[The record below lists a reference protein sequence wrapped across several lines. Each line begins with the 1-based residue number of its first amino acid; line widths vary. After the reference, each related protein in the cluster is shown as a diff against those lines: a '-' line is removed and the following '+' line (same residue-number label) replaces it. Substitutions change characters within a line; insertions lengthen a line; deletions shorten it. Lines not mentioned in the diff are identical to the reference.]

1 VTGPIAIDA
10 CVGRHK
16 IVVAQRIT
24 NRGSERAPNSVSTLA
39 FMQSSSGD
47 DAAGGLACCG
57 TFFFLIL
64 AFVAINLILLVWVA
78 RDAKARGMDGAAI
91 WMLLVFFTGI
101 FGLLIYLFSR
111 PNGYLVNC
119 NRCGNKR
126 LTAARVCPHCG
137 N

>member
-1 VTGPIAIDA
+1 MF
-10 CVGRHK
+10 
-16 IVVAQRIT
+16 
-24 NRGSERAPNSVSTLA
+24 TLA
-39 FMQSSSGD
+39 LMQTSSAD
-47 DAAGGLACCG
+47 DAAASGVACCG
-57 TFFFLIL
+57 TFFFLI
-64 AFVAINLILLVWVA
+64 VAVVVVNVALLVWVA

-119 NRCGNKR
+119 RCGNKR
-126 LTAARVCPHCG
+126 LGAARACPHCG